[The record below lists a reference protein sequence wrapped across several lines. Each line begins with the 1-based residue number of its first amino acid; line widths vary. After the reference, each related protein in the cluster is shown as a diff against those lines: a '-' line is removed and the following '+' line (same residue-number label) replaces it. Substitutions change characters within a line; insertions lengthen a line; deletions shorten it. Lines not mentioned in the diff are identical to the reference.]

1 MEREMTPQE
10 RAAVQYTMNDLFRM
24 AMDGKVNIVE
34 DTFVYA
40 SALQQARRAALLEA
54 AEVAEKCK
62 NDSAL
67 GRVRDAYSYV
77 EANLRKL
84 AQEG

>member
-1 MEREMTPQE
+1 MTPQE

-40 SALQQARRAALLEA
+40 SALQQARRAALLECLEIA
-54 AEVAEKCK
+54 RADGNIIA
-62 NDSAL
+62 
-67 GRVRDAYSYV
+67 VR
-77 EANLRKL
+77 EQLTKL

>member
-1 MEREMTPQE
+1 MTPQE

-34 DTFVYA
+34 DKFVYA
-40 SALQQARRAALLEA
+40 SALQQTRRAALLE
-54 AEVAEKCK
+54 VAELHQEWRNGKHSGTFS
-62 NDSAL
+62 DL
-67 GRVRDAYSYV
+67 
-77 EANLRKL
+77 LRHKL

>member
-1 MEREMTPQE
+1 MATEMTPQE

-40 SALQQARRAALLEA
+40 SALQQARRAALLECLEIA
-54 AEVAEKCK
+54 RADGNIIA
-62 NDSAL
+62 
-67 GRVRDAYSYV
+67 VR
-77 EANLRKL
+77 EQLTKL

>member
-1 MEREMTPQE
+1 MSEQRMEREMTPQE

-40 SALQQARRAALLEA
+40 SALQQARRAALLECLEIA
-54 AEVAEKCK
+54 RADGNIIA
-62 NDSAL
+62 
-67 GRVRDAYSYV
+67 VR
-77 EANLRKL
+77 EQLTKL